1 MKRLVLQ
8 LTLLAGACGL
18 LTSLVQYSGAERIKL
33 NQLAYR
39 NQQLLQV
46 AGLPSAD
53 LTESQDSRF
62 LINVGQEPAGIIFP
76 ISTDRGYNGT
86 IKLWLA
92 VNLQGEILGVRV
104 YAHGETPGLGDKI
117 DLQVA
122 NWVLDFN
129 GKSLVNT
136 AITDWAVKR
145 DGGNF
150 DQFSGA
156 TITPRAV
163 VSAVHAGL
171 TQFHQHQQQ
180 WLQETP

>member
-18 LTSLVQYSGAERIKL
+18 LTSLVQYNSAERITL

-39 NQQLLQV
+39 NQLLLQV

-53 LTESQDSRF
+53 LAESQDSRF
-62 LINVGQEPAGIIFP
+62 VISLAQEPVGIIFP
-76 ISTDRGYNGT
+76 ISTGQGYNGT
-86 IKLWLA
+86 IRLWLA

-145 DGGNF
+145 DGGKF

-163 VSAVHAGL
+163 VAAVHAGL

-180 WLQETP
+180 WLEETP